1 MKKIYITLFLVFL
14 NIAFGQTQKLPFIG
28 TKNFSF
34 SFGNCCEHSITISK
48 NGNCIIKG
56 GISVNNKVIY
66 SGKYSN
72 LIWLYDKKKRKI
84 GGFRIDGNSI
94 TSLNKNEKIE
104 KNCGMNA
111 DEFCVTEFY

>member
-56 GISVNNKVIY
+56 GISVNNKVLY

-72 LIWLYDKKKRKI
+72 LIWLYDKKKRKTNMA
-84 GGFRIDGNSI
+84 RWQ
-94 TSLNKNEKIE
+94 E
-104 KNCGMNA
+104 KNGFIMGNQIQKCR
-111 DEFCVTEFY
+111 TENCKLRIKNYHPG